1 MTEENK
7 ELLIAKLIDT
17 PSLLTKEELDI
28 ILGDEELMDIY
39 ELSAALAN
47 STITEKDYNMRE
59 EWELFHSKTARK
71 QRRLFKVIRI
81 AAIFIG
87 VVIFSGLAILL
98 SYNSLNDGNPSS
110 KIAGRIENKAPEVV
124 RTSEN
129 FSEIVANNIDITQP
143 QENNIEPPKSY
154 QKLGTKKAEL
164 FNDNLILEEET
175 DEEEMITDEYLRL
188 QQARIDND
196 VAMQTAGI
204 YKDEYESLLLL
215 LKDERIEDVKL
226 VSGINQITIP

>member
-98 SYNSLNDGNPSS
+98 SYNSLKDGNPSS

-124 RTSEN
+124 RTSEI
-129 FSEIVANNIDITQP
+129 FSEIVANNIDVTQP

-154 QKLGTKKAEL
+154 QKLGTKNAEL